1 VYPGIS
7 AGVVY
12 WHNIYNIRHNPI
24 YMKFI
29 CSISFCLLLVFHA
42 LAQDDKINSDQP
54 DQSTGASIV
63 AQKNLQWESSFY
75 VNRFT
80 GEGTAV
86 ISSNMVRYGIS
97 KKLEA
102 RLHVEQGYHRDLYLK
117 EAAHGNAPLA
127 IGAKY
132 AMVEEKKIMPAIS
145 LAGWIQLPV
154 TNFNDE
160 PSLWSPTVLLIAEKK
175 LHDVTLTVNTG
186 IKEAVFEHEWE
197 YQSTADVK
205 YELNEAVSVFTEY
218 FAQFASHEEPLH
230 NLDGGVLF
238 SPGKKVQFHL
248 SAGTSIFHQP
258 SNYFVT
264 MGFAFMFGL

>member
-1 VYPGIS
+1 
-7 AGVVY
+7 
-12 WHNIYNIRHNPI
+12 
-24 YMKFI
+24 MKFLAV
-29 CSISFCLLLVFHA
+29 ISCCLLFA
-42 LAQDDKINSDQP
+42 LHSMAQDDKINTDQP

-63 AQKNLQWESSFY
+63 EQKNMQWESSFY

-80 GEGTAV
+80 GEGTAL
-86 ISSNMVRYGIS
+86 ISSNIVRYGFI
-97 KKLEA
+97 KRMEA
-102 RLHVEQGYHRDLYLK
+102 RLNVEQGYNRDLYLK
-117 EAAHGNAPLA
+117 EAAHGMAPLA

-132 AMVEEKKIMPAIS
+132 ALFEEKKVMPAIS
-145 LAGWIQLPV
+145 LAGWLQLPV

-175 LHDVTLTVNTG
+175 LSDFTFTVNTG

-205 YELNEAVSVFTEY
+205 YELNDALSVFTE
-218 FAQFASHEEPLH
+218 FFGQFANHEDPLH
-230 NLDGGVLF
+230 NINGGILF

-248 SAGTSIFHQP
+248 TAGSSIFHQP

-264 MGFAFMFGL
+264 TGFAFMFGL

>member
-1 VYPGIS
+1 
-7 AGVVY
+7 
-12 WHNIYNIRHNPI
+12 
-24 YMKFI
+24 MKLLTVI
-29 CSISFCLLLVFHA
+29 AFCLLFTVHS

-63 AQKNLQWESSFY
+63 EQKNMQWESSFY

-86 ISSNMVRYGIS
+86 ISSNIVRYGVS

-102 RLHVEQGYHRDLYLK
+102 RLHVEQGYNRDLYLQ

-132 AMVEEKKIMPAIS
+132 ALVPEKKAMPAIS
-145 LAGWIQLPV
+145 LAGWVQLPV

-175 LHDVTLTVNTG
+175 LCDFTFTVNEG

-197 YQSTADVK
+197 FQSTADLK
-205 YELNEAVSVFTEY
+205 YELNETVTVFTEY
-218 FAQFASHEEPLH
+218 FGQFANQEDPLH
-230 NLDGGVLF
+230 NIDGGVLF
-238 SPGKKVQFHL
+238 SPGKKVQIHL
-248 SAGTSIFHQP
+248 TAGSSIFHQP
-258 SNYFVT
+258 ANYFVT
-264 MGFAFMFGL
+264 TGFAFMFGL